1 MDTRLVAEV
10 LKLNEIMDLWAYL
23 VLIWDLDGQQSG
35 CYVVSLAAFN
45 MGSVDGVS
53 LLQ

>member
-10 LKLNEIMDLWAYL
+10 LNLNEMDLWAYL